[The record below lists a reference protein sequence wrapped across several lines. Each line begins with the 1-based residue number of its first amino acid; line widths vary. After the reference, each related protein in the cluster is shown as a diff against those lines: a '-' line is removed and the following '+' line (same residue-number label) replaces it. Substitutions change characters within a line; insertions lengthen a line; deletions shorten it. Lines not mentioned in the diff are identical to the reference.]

1 MGWKLPAYLTIKA
14 LLTTKMNF
22 FSPHTA
28 ITQLTNIPWQFLRP
42 KWSGV
47 LLPILSL
54 VWRKKRFTYY
64 FKVGYSVPNYTI
76 IVSISFSSLKEGVK
90 EFSDFFLPSS
100 FQEIPDLYYYN
111 RATRRPDLQLFVC
124 LCLLKNRYFVVAC
137 LFVWEESSTQ
147 KSIDWLWV
155 RTFKDS
161 DSQKCYRRS
170 EVGAPTPPPS
180 ELRGVLSEL
189 R

>member
-1 MGWKLPAYLTIKA
+1 MDKTCPVNFKLPKFQYTGPG
-14 LLTTKMNF
+14 THTKYKYNMYHNGLEITCLFDYKSIVNNKNEPF
-22 FSPHTA
+22 FASHCYYSTHEYSMA
-28 ITQLTNIPWQFLRP
+28 IFEA
-42 KWSGV
+42 KM
-47 LLPILSL
+47 
-54 VWRKKRFTYY
+54 VWRTPSYSRLYEEKKRFTYY

-137 LFVWEESSTQ
+137 LFV
-147 KSIDWLWV
+147 
-155 RTFKDS
+155 
-161 DSQKCYRRS
+161 
-170 EVGAPTPPPS
+170 
-180 ELRGVLSEL
+180 
-189 R
+189 